1 MDYEPTA
8 SPVIGLLPLAFGQAC
23 FGKAFPPSKVKLH
36 KAKILYQTV
45 GTGGGEYGNDD
56 DDNNDNDDN
65 IF

>member
-1 MDYEPTA
+1 
-8 SPVIGLLPLAFGQAC
+8 VVGLLPLAFGQVC

-45 GTGGGEYGNDD
+45 DIVGGGEYGNDDD

>member
-1 MDYEPTA
+1 M
-8 SPVIGLLPLAFGQAC
+8 VGLLPLAFGQAC

-45 GTGGGEYGNDD
+45 DSGGGSEYGNDD
-56 DDNNDNDDN
+56 DDDNDNDDN

>member
-1 MDYEPTA
+1 M
-8 SPVIGLLPLAFGQAC
+8 PLA

-36 KAKILYQTV
+36 KAKILYQTEDSV
-45 GTGGGEYGNDD
+45 GGGEHSNAAD

>member
-1 MDYEPTA
+1 
-8 SPVIGLLPLAFGQAC
+8 VVRLLPLAFGQAC

-45 GTGGGEYGNDD
+45 DSGSDGEYGND